1 MKEKDVKRFLFAVGL
16 LTAVALA
23 AAPAGATSLRR
34 AGLDDLVAANR
45 TIVVAEVVDAAS
57 YWNAEGTMILTDVR
71 VAPTE
76 VLKGE
81 IGSGLLTVTVQGGTV
96 GDTSVVIVG
105 GAELAVGRSYVLFVD
120 RDELPGVGRVDTV
133 REHSQGV
140 FEIVEAGSGPRAV
153 SAANAHALLPD
164 TFGNAEPPG
173 GRSGLALDELVG
185 SIRQRVQT
193 GARGEVR

>member
-16 LTAVALA
+16 LTAVAFA
-23 AAPAGATSLRR
+23 AVPADATSLRR
-34 AGLDDLVAANR
+34 AGLDDLVTANR
-45 TIVVAEVVDAAS
+45 TIVVAEVIDAAS

-81 IGSGLLTVTVQGGTV
+81 IGSGLLTVTMQGGTV

-105 GAELAVGRSYVLFVD
+105 GAELEVGRAYVLFVD

-140 FEIVEAGSGPRAV
+140 FEIVDAGSGPRAV
-153 SAANAHALLPD
+153 STANAHALTPD
-164 TFGNAEPPG
+164 LFGNAEPPG
-173 GRSGLALDELVG
+173 GRTGLALGELVE
-185 SIRQRVQT
+185 SIRQRVRT